1 MKKDMQIFVIT
12 SRRSKNVMNVIEKS
26 GTEQIIFV
34 VRDMEDMCDYFE
46 EIKKYHGKHNALENY
61 IPMLTDTS
69 WPKVLIGG
77 GLCESRNACISHCV
91 ENEIR
96 FCVQISDDLKKLV
109 TNNLDGKNKEHKELT
124 VQKLAYKMI
133 YELSATVYAL
143 IGLPPTDNPYF
154 ATKDIQTGCF
164 IVGDFMVIDTMKGTL
179 LFDENLKLKEDYDY
193 TLQHIKHF
201 GNVLRYQS
209 ALATFEHYTN
219 KGGAVDYR
227 NSQNEQNAIKY
238 LHNKWGEAIKLN
250 PKRENEILLNVKN
263 FNFKQNSLF

>member
-1 MKKDMQIFVIT
+1 MKQDMQIFVIT
-12 SRRSKNVMNVIEKS
+12 SRRSKNVINILEKC

-46 EIKKYHGKHNALENY
+46 EIKKYHNKTNCETIPALNDV
-61 IPMLTDTS
+61 T
-69 WPKVLIGG
+69 WPKVHIGG
-77 GLCESRNACISHCV
+77 SLCESRNACLHYCQLNDV
-91 ENEIR
+91 R
-96 FCVQISDDLKKLV
+96 FCVEISDDLKKLI
-109 TNNLDGKNKEHKELT
+109 TNNLDGKNKDHKELT
-124 VQKLAYKMI
+124 VQKLVYKMI
-133 YELSATVYAL
+133 YELSMTVYAL

-164 IVGDFMVIDTMKGTL
+164 IVGDFIVIDTSKKVL
-179 LFDENLKLKEDYDY
+179 YFDENLKLKEDYDY
-193 TLQHIKHF
+193 TLQHIREF

-219 KGGAVDYR
+219 KGGAVDFR
-227 NSQNEQNAIKY
+227 TSENEQQAIKY